1 MRKFL
6 EEGCYYE
13 LYNKKTEEKSIGYF
27 YFHPDLKVQGFG
39 FNHADGSGFLCL
51 NDLNK
56 DTACKKV
63 VFVEAAGPEI
73 KEEENVIVITPRD
86 ILSAFA
92 SCIIKQSPYV
102 KIDNLVEILEDIRL
116 HLITLGY
123 PDENECVD
131 KYHTSLYIQKDSN
144 KLYNELESIRDNV
157 KSFSLLNVTKKELDN
172 GIIDAN
178 DPNRSTRIVFTSRYS
193 HTKRDSDFI
202 DLDACIRNVYNKL

>member
-1 MRKFL
+1 MKKFL

-13 LYNKKTEEKSIGYF
+13 LYNNSTKEKSIGYF

-51 NDLNK
+51 DDLNE
-56 DTACKKV
+56 DTTCKKV

-73 KEEENVIVITPRD
+73 KEGENVIIVTPRD

-92 SCIIKQSPYV
+92 SCIIAQSPYV
-102 KIDNLVEILEDIRL
+102 KIDNLVDILEDIRL

-123 PDENECVD
+123 PDENLYTD
-131 KYHTSLYIQKDSN
+131 KYNSNLYIRKN
-144 KLYNELESIRDNV
+144 TKELYNELESIRDNV

-178 DPNRSTRIVFTSRYS
+178 DPNRSTRIVFTSQ
-193 HTKRDSDFI
+193 
-202 DLDACIRNVYNKL
+202 